1 MKFFRLILI
10 GVVSV
15 LLLMPTLGMPAL
27 RAQGAQSVNS
37 SFGTWE
43 KAAAELGTRGNLFKP
58 SYSAGLK
65 LTDRVQVLAFGR
77 TGVHPQSSNY
87 RMTSVRAVYGKFA
100 QGFSVNEKWSGT
112 AWAATPQFDA
122 ASRPVGAVKI
132 TRLDRGTATKV
143 IAKVF
148 ANCNISIY
156 NAEIPERSKC
166 GKKDVK
172 RFGGYLTVTLE
183 AENSL
188 GAVRKTDLVIESKK
202 LTYDQLVRIATGMEK
217 VN

>member
-1 MKFFRLILI
+1 MKFSRLILI

-15 LLLMPTLGMPAL
+15 SLLVPTLG
-27 RAQGAQSVNS
+27 AQGAQSVNS
-37 SFGTWE
+37 SFSTWE
-43 KAAAELGTRGNLFKP
+43 KAAAELGIRGNLFKP
-58 SYSAGLK
+58 KYSAGLK

-77 TGVHPQSSNY
+77 TGMHPRSSNY

-122 ASRPVGAVKI
+122 ASRPVGAAKI
-132 TRLDRGTATKV
+132 TLLDSGTATKV

-156 NAEIPERSKC
+156 NAEISERTKC

-172 RFGGYLTVTLE
+172 RFGGYLTMTIE
-183 AENSL
+183 AVNSQ
-188 GAVRKTDLVIESKK
+188 GDTRKTDIVIESKK

>member
-1 MKFFRLILI
+1 MKFSRLILI
-10 GVVSV
+10 SVISV
-15 LLLMPTLGMPAL
+15 LLLMPTLGAH
-27 RAQGAQSVNS
+27 GAQSVNS
-37 SFGTWE
+37 SFSTWE
-43 KAAAELGTRGNLFKP
+43 KAAAELGIRGNLFKP
-58 SYSAGLK
+58 RYSAGLK

-77 TGVHPQSSNY
+77 TGSHPRSSNY

-112 AWAATPQFDA
+112 AWAATPQLDA

-132 TRLDRGTATKV
+132 TRLDKGAATKV
-143 IAKVF
+143 VAKVF

-156 NAEIPERSKC
+156 NAEISERTKC

-172 RFGGYLTVTLE
+172 RFGGYLTMSIE

-188 GAVRKTDLVIESKK
+188 GAVRKTDLIIESKK